1 MSEPASS
8 LPKPSYHNNPTE
20 PKLKLPPGS
29 CDAHFHVFGPK
40 AKFPFDAKAPYTPAD
55 APKDVLVDRHMFL
68 GIERG
73 VVVQSAAHGFDNSA
87 SADLL
92 ADKKGSYV
100 GVALVPANADMSE
113 LKKLDAQGFRGV
125 RFNYVQHLGGGPAL
139 AEVMKLSSKLASL
152 NWHLQLHLEISMIVQ
167 MSTELKF
174 SPVPV
179 VIDHMGRVDAS
190 RGLDQPGFTHL
201 LKLMEDKRFWVK
213 VSGLER
219 ASRQGAP
226 YSDAV
231 PFARKLVAEFGDRTV
246 WGSDWPHPNLDA
258 IPDDGKLVDL
268 IGEFADEKQ
277 RQALLVDNP
286 LKLYKFTS

>member
-1 MSEPASS
+1 MSE
-8 LPKPSYHNNPTE
+8 PKPSYHNNPTE
-20 PKLKLPPGS
+20 PKLKLPPLA

-40 AKFPFDAKAPYTPAD
+40 DKFPFAEKRTYTPAD
-55 APKDVLVDRHMFL
+55 APKEVLIDRHMFL

-87 SADLL
+87 AADLL
-92 ADKKGSYV
+92 GEKKGSYF
-100 GVALVPANADMSE
+100 GVALVPTNVDMAE
-113 LKKLDAQGFRGV
+113 LKRLDAQGFRGV
-125 RFNYVQHLGGGPAL
+125 RFNYVKHLGGGPPL
-139 AEVMKLSSKLASL
+139 AEVMKLAGKLASL
-152 NWHLQLHLEISMIVQ
+152 GWHLQLHLESSMILQ
-167 MSTELKF
+167 MTTELKF

-179 VIDHMGRVDAS
+179 VIDHMGRPDAS
-190 RGLDQPGFTHL
+190 QGLDQSGFVNL

-231 PFARKLVAEFGDRTV
+231 PFARKLVSEFGERTV
-246 WGSDWPHPNLDA
+246 WGSDWPHPNLAA
-258 IPDDGKLVDL
+258 IPDDGILIDL
-268 IGEFADEKQ
+268 IGEFAPSEAQ

-286 LKLYKFTS
+286 QKLYKFTS

>member
-1 MSEPASS
+1 MSA
-8 LPKPSYHNNPTE
+8 PKPSYHNNPTE

-40 AKFPFDAKAPYTPAD
+40 AKFPFAEKAAYLPAD
-55 APKDVLVDRHMFL
+55 APKEVLIDRHMFL

-87 SADLL
+87 AADLL
-92 ADKKGSYV
+92 ADMKGKYV
-100 GVALVPANADMSE
+100 GVALVPVTVDMSE
-113 LKKLDAQGFRGV
+113 LKKLHEQGFRGV
-125 RFNYVQHLGGGPAL
+125 RFNYMKHLGGGPPIAD
-139 AEVMKLSSKLASL
+139 VMKLSSKIASL
-152 NWHLQLHLEISMIVQ
+152 GWHLQIHLEPSLILQ
-167 MSTELKF
+167 MTPELRL

-179 VIDHMGRVDAS
+179 VIDHMGRIDAS
-190 RGLDQPGFTHL
+190 RGLDDTGFSNL

-219 ASRQGAP
+219 ASRQGSP

-231 PFARKLVAEFGDRTV
+231 PFARRLVASFGDRVV
-246 WGSDWPHPNLDA
+246 WGSDWPHPNLEA

-268 IGEFADEKQ
+268 IGEFTDEKQ

-286 LKLYKFTS
+286 MKLYKFGS

>member
-1 MSEPASS
+1 MSE
-8 LPKPSYHNNPTE
+8 PKPSYHTNPTE
-20 PKLKLPPGS
+20 PKLKLPAGAAD
-29 CDAHFHVFGPK
+29 CHFHVFGPK

-55 APKDVLVDRHMFL
+55 APKDVLIDRHLFL
-68 GIERG
+68 NIEHG

-87 SADLL
+87 AADLL
-92 ADKKGSYV
+92 AEKKGSYV
-100 GVALVPANADMSE
+100 GVALAPVNSDMAD
-113 LKKLDAQGFRGV
+113 LKKLHEQGFRGL
-125 RFNYVQHLGGGPAL
+125 RFNFVEHLGGGPAL
-139 AEVMKLSSKLASL
+139 ADVLKLSSKLASL
-152 NWHLQLHLEISMIVQ
+152 NWHLQIHLEPAMISKM
-167 MSTELKF
+167 TPELKL

-179 VIDHMGRVDAS
+179 VIDHMGRIDAS
-190 RGLDQPGFTHL
+190 RGLDDPGFSNL

-231 PFARKLVAEFGDRTV
+231 PFARKLVASFGDRVV
-246 WGSDWPHPNLDA
+246 WGSDWPHPNLEA

-268 IGEFADEKQ
+268 IGEFTDEKQ

-286 LKLYKFTS
+286 MKLYKFGS

>member
-1 MSEPASS
+1 MSD
-8 LPKPSYHNNPTE
+8 PKPSYHNNPTE

-40 AKFPFDAKAPYTPAD
+40 AKFPLDPKAPYTPAD
-55 APKDVLVDRHMFL
+55 APKDVLIDRHMFL

-87 SADLL
+87 AADLL

-100 GVALVPANADMSE
+100 GVALVPVNADMSE
-113 LKKLDAQGFRGV
+113 LKKLNEQGFRAV
-125 RFNYVQHLGGGPAL
+125 RFNFVQHLGGGPAL
-139 AEVMKLSSKLASL
+139 ADVMKLSTKLAAIG
-152 NWHLQLHLEISMIVQ
+152 WHLQLHVEPSMILK
-167 MSTELKF
+167 MTPELKL

-179 VIDHMGRVDAS
+179 VIDHMGRIDAS
-190 RGLDQPGFTHL
+190 DGLDQPGFKHL
-201 LKLMEDKRFWVK
+201 LKLLEDKRFWVK

-231 PFARKLVAEFGDRTV
+231 PFARKLVTDFGSRVV

-268 IGEFADEKQ
+268 IGEFTNDMQ

-286 LKLYKFTS
+286 MKLYKFAA

>member
-1 MSEPASS
+1 M
-8 LPKPSYHNNPTE
+8 SYHTNPTE
-20 PKLKLPPGS
+20 PKLKLPPGA

-40 AKFPFDAKAPYTPAD
+40 DRFPYAKDAPYVPKVD

-73 VVVQSAAHGFDNSA
+73 VVVQSAAHGFDNA
-87 SADLL
+87 AAADLL

-100 GVALVPANADMSE
+100 GAALVPVNCDMSE
-113 LKKLDAQGFRGV
+113 LKKLDALGFRAA
-125 RFNYVQHLGGGPAL
+125 RFHYVEHLGRGPAVADL
-139 AEVMKLSSKLASL
+139 MKFSSKLASL
-152 NWHLQLHLEISMIVQ
+152 GWHLQLHLEAKLIPQ
-167 MSTELKF
+167 MSSELKL

-179 VIDHMGRVDAS
+179 VIDHMGRIDAS
-190 RGLDQPGFTHL
+190 RGLDQPEFTHL
-201 LKLMEDKRFWVK
+201 LKLLEDKRFWVK

-231 PFARKLVAEFGDRTV
+231 PFARKLVAHCGERAL
-246 WGSDWPHPNLDA
+246 WGSDWPHPNLDSV
-258 IPDDGKLVDL
+258 PDDGALVDL
-268 IGEFADEKQ
+268 IAEFADEKQ

-286 LKLYKFTS
+286 QRLYKFAP

>member
-1 MSEPASS
+1 MSD
-8 LPKPSYHNNPTE
+8 PKPSYHTNPTE
-20 PKLKLPPGS
+20 PKLKLPAGAAD
-29 CDAHFHVFGPK
+29 CHFHVFGPK
-40 AKFPFDAKAPYTPAD
+40 AKFPFDPKAPYTPAD
-55 APKDVLVDRHMFL
+55 APKDVLIDRHMFL

-92 ADKKGSYV
+92 AERKGSYV

-113 LKKLDAQGFRGV
+113 LKKLHEQGFRGV
-125 RFNYVQHLGGGPAL
+125 RFNFVQHLGGGPAL
-139 AEVMKLSSKLASL
+139 ADVLKLSTKLSAL
-152 NWHLQLHLEISMIVQ
+152 GWHLQLHVEPSMIVK
-167 MSTELKF
+167 MSNELKF

-179 VIDHMGRVDAS
+179 VIDHMGRIDAS

-219 ASRQGAP
+219 ASRQGSP
-226 YSDAV
+226 YADAV
-231 PFARKLVAEFGDRTV
+231 PFARKLVGEFGDRVV
-246 WGSDWPHPNLDA
+246 WGSDWPHPNLEA
-258 IPDDGKLVDL
+258 IPDDGTLVDL
-268 IGEFADEKQ
+268 IGEFANEAQ

-286 LKLYKFTS
+286 LKLYKFTA